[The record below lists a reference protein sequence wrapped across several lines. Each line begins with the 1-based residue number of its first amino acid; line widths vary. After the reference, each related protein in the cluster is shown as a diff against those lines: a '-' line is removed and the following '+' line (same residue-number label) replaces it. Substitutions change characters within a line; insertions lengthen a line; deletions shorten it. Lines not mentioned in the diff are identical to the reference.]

1 MSFYEDEIVAFPS
14 KISLY
19 SLQYIFP
26 GCELVLAD
34 FLSFELFAL
43 ACAFHRVS
51 LNARVRDGI
60 TPDFRESARS
70 FFVILITFL
79 AVIIVN
85 VTVPTLINRKHVLAE

>member
-51 LNARVRDGI
+51 LHARVRNG
-60 TPDFRESARS
+60 
-70 FFVILITFL
+70 
-79 AVIIVN
+79 
-85 VTVPTLINRKHVLAE
+85 INRIFVKARALFLSS